1 MSSAESGGILA
12 SKDGAER
19 PSDKL
24 GRPIVAVV
32 QTAQAIMGKYAPR
45 GYAASSAPRCS
56 LSHSKMR
63 TVFVMVGDVLGK
75 QPLQM
80 RLVESNHRVE
90 QLTSAAPN
98 PALGNTILP
107 GTFEGGPHGVYLQGS
122 NGCRDLRSVFC
133 IPVMDQEPRNRPK
146 RKRLAQL
153 LDDST
158 AGVS

>member
-12 SKDGAER
+12 FKDGAER

-24 GRPIVAVV
+24 GRPIVAAV
-32 QTAQAIMGKYAPR
+32 QTAQAIMEKCATR

-56 LSHSKMR
+56 LSQSNMR

-98 PALGNTILP
+98 PALGNAILP
-107 GTFEGGPHGVYLQGS
+107 GPRLERLHGGNDDV
-122 NGCRDLRSVFC
+122 RTRSASRQ
-133 IPVMDQEPRNRPK
+133 IRPD
-146 RKRLAQL
+146 RGA
-153 LDDST
+153 S
-158 AGVS
+158 